1 MTPLSKRLSRRTI
14 GTHRGRRMIV
24 ILAPGDVIGFRAE
37 RTRKVF
43 WTTVAACADMA
54 MRQQVL
60 ADRAAKK
67 LKRKTR

>member
-1 MTPLSKRLSRRTI
+1 VTPLNRELSRRTI